1 MISWIVACIGFVC
14 TSSSAAPTWGWRYP
28 WRWRPEGGGGS
39 RSALRSGMSGN
50 GGESMSDEDMC
61 SRMVTLRA
69 RGAAGLCC
77 VRGIFGQFDRIAYEF
92 SLNYEEKHPYE

>member
-1 MISWIVACIGFVC
+1 
-14 TSSSAAPTWGWRYP
+14 
-28 WRWRPEGGGGS
+28 
-39 RSALRSGMSGN
+39 MSGN